1 MSGVNIKEKM
11 MTQHDLA
18 MWFSR
23 GMDDAL
29 VDQPDLYPTREDPI
43 AAHLSYIDGRKFVL
57 NDTPKE
63 IAA

>member
-1 MSGVNIKEKM
+1 

-43 AAHLSYIDGRKFVL
+43 AVHLSYIDGRKFVL